1 MIKLFCGAVL
11 AAAVLSLSGCGS
23 ADPAPVAGPATTAPA
38 GDTASVCQRWQAVQL
53 PYLTSTAPEAKA
65 YAKAVADS
73 YQGVEAG
80 NALELQRAFYT
91 GWAEAVRP
99 LVTQAEAPELRAA
112 LTTQVTELDR
122 RAAAARVDF
131 AQQPFLAAQQLCLQN

>member
-1 MIKLFCGAVL
+1 MINLFCGTVL
-11 AAAVLSLSGCGS
+11 AATVLALSGCGS
-23 ADPAPVAGPATTAPA
+23 ENPAPAAAPA
-38 GDTASVCQRWQAVQL
+38 GDTASVCERWQTVQL

-80 NALELQRAFYT
+80 NALELQRAFYS

-99 LVTQAEAPELRAA
+99 LVTQAEAPDLRAA
-112 LTTQVTELDR
+112 LTTQVAELDR

-131 AQQPFLAAQQLCLQN
+131 AQQPFLAAQQLCLKKP